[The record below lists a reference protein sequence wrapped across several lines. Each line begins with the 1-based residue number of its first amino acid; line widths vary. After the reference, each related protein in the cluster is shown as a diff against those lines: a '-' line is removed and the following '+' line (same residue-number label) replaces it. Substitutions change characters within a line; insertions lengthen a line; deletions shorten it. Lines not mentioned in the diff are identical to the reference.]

1 MAAFVVL
8 ALVFFGVLGGRLLF
22 LRRQSDYKSA
32 AFYKVLYTPVGF
44 QLAIF
49 GRRLFGRW
57 VSERFCELSGL
68 AYALTHAKTI
78 AAIRNNMALLD
89 PTRASKTHAIR
100 NCITQ
105 GYNFLEFA
113 ELWLKKKG
121 EIRGM
126 IGEQIGLEELQK
138 ARAQGKGCILVTGH
152 LGFFE
157 LGGPLMAELGFPMV
171 TLTLPEPS
179 EALTQW
185 RAEFRLRWGV
195 RTLVVGGDAF
205 SAVEI
210 TRELRTGTFVALLAD
225 RPFNEHTVPVPLPH
239 GEILFSTAP
248 VMVSL
253 LSGAPII
260 PVGLTLQADGR
271 HRVEA
276 RPMITPQWLPEG
288 REATLHHFTQK
299 LAQELTPMFVKA
311 PEQWHHFSDLAVSRP

>member
-1 MAAFVVL
+1 MAGF
-8 ALVFFGVLGGRLLF
+8 ALVLVVSLILGGRLLL
-22 LRRQSDYKSA
+22 LRRQGDYKNA

-57 VSERFCELSGL
+57 ISERFCEVSGL
-68 AYALTHAKTI
+68 AYALTHASTL
-78 AAIRNNMALLD
+78 AAIQRNMALLD
-89 PTRASKTHAIR
+89 PAKASKTHAIR

-121 EIRGM
+121 EIQGM
-126 IGEQIGLEELQK
+126 IGEQCGLAEFAK
-138 ARAQGKGCILVTGH
+138 AQALGKGCILVTGH

-157 LGGPLMAELGFPMV
+157 LGGPLLAELGFPMV

-179 EALTQW
+179 ESLTQW
-185 RAEFRLRWGV
+185 RSEFRLRWGV

-210 TRELRTGTFVALLAD
+210 TRELRAGTFVALLAD
-225 RPFNEHTVPVPLPH
+225 RPFNEHSVPVPLPH

-260 PVGLTLQADGR
+260 PVGLTLQPDGK

-276 RPMITPQWLPEG
+276 RPMITPKWLPEG
-288 REATLHHFTQK
+288 REASLLHFTQK
-299 LAQELTPMFVKA
+299 LAQELTPMFVRA
-311 PEQWHHFSDLAVSRP
+311 PEQWHHFSDLAVPRP

>member
-1 MAAFVVL
+1 MAAFVL
-8 ALVFFGVLGGRLLF
+8 LLVIILILGGRLFL
-22 LRRQSDYKSA
+22 LRRQGDYKNA

-57 VSERFCELSGL
+57 ISERFCEVSGL
-68 AYALTHAKTI
+68 AYALTHAGTLAVI
-78 AAIRNNMALLD
+78 QRNMALLD
-89 PTRASKTHAIR
+89 PSKAGRTHAIR

-121 EIRGM
+121 EVQGM
-126 IGEQIGLEELQK
+126 IGGQFGLEEFEK
-138 ARAQGKGCILVTGH
+138 AQALGKGCILVTGH

-157 LGGPLMAELGFPMV
+157 LGGPLLAELGFPMV

-179 EALTQW
+179 ESLTQW

-195 RTLVVGGDAF
+195 RTLVVGGDEF

-210 TRELRTGTFVALLAD
+210 TRELRGGSFVALLAD
-225 RPFNEHTVPVPLPH
+225 RPFNKHSVPVPLPH

-260 PVGLTLQADGR
+260 PVGLTLQPDGK

-276 RPMITPQWLPEG
+276 RPMFTPKWLPEG
-288 REATLHHFTQK
+288 REASLLHFTQK
-299 LAQELTPMFVKA
+299 LAQELTPMFVRA
-311 PEQWHHFSDLAVSRP
+311 PEQWHHFSDIAVPRP

>member
-1 MAAFVVL
+1 MAAFVLVL
-8 ALVFFGVLGGRLLF
+8 VVGLILGGRLLL
-22 LRRQSDYKSA
+22 LRRQGDYKNA

-57 VSERFCELSGL
+57 ISERFCEVSGL
-68 AYALTHAKTI
+68 AYALTHASTL
-78 AAIRNNMALLD
+78 AAIQRNMALLD
-89 PTRASKTHAIR
+89 PSKATRSHAIR

-121 EIRGM
+121 EIQGM
-126 IGEQIGLEELQK
+126 IGEQSGLEEFAK
-138 ARAQGKGCILVTGH
+138 AQALGKGCILVTGH

-157 LGGPLMAELGFPMV
+157 LGGPLLAELGFPMV

-185 RAEFRLRWGV
+185 RSEFRLRWGV

-210 TRELRTGTFVALLAD
+210 TRELRSGTFVALLAD
-225 RPFNEHTVPVPLPH
+225 RPFNEHSVPVPLPH

-260 PVGLTLQADGR
+260 PVGLTLQPDGK

-276 RPMITPQWLPEG
+276 RPMITPKWLPEG
-288 REATLHHFTQK
+288 REASLLHFTQK
-299 LAQELTPMFVKA
+299 LAQELTPMFVRA
-311 PEQWHHFSDLAVSRP
+311 PEQWHHFSDIAVPRP

>member
-1 MAAFVVL
+1 MAAFVLVL
-8 ALVFFGVLGGRLLF
+8 VVILILGGRLFL
-22 LRRQSDYKSA
+22 LRRQGDYKNA

-57 VSERFCELSGL
+57 ISERFCEVSGL
-68 AYALTHAKTI
+68 AYALTHAGTLAVI
-78 AAIRNNMALLD
+78 QRNMALLD
-89 PTRASKTHAIR
+89 PSKAGRTHAIR

-121 EIRGM
+121 EVQGM
-126 IGEQIGLEELQK
+126 IGGQCGLEEFAK
-138 ARAQGKGCILVTGH
+138 AQALGKGCILVTGH

-157 LGGPLMAELGFPMV
+157 LGGPLLAELGFPMV

-179 EALTQW
+179 ESLTQW

-195 RTLVVGGDAF
+195 RTLVVGGDEF

-210 TRELRTGTFVALLAD
+210 TRELRGGSFVALLAD
-225 RPFNEHTVPVPLPH
+225 RPFNKHSVPVPLPH

-260 PVGLTLQADGR
+260 PVGLTLQPDGK

-276 RPMITPQWLPEG
+276 RPMFTPKWLPEG
-288 REATLHHFTQK
+288 REASLLHFTQK
-299 LAQELTPMFVKA
+299 LAQELTPMFVRA
-311 PEQWHHFSDLAVSRP
+311 PEQWHHFSDLAVPRP

>member
-1 MAAFVVL
+1 MAGF
-8 ALVFFGVLGGRLLF
+8 ALVLVVSLILGGRLLL
-22 LRRQSDYKSA
+22 LRRQGDYKNA

-57 VSERFCELSGL
+57 ISERFCEASGL
-68 AYALTHAKTI
+68 AYALTHASTL
-78 AAIRNNMALLD
+78 AAIQRNMALLD
-89 PTRASKTHAIR
+89 PAKASKTHAIR

-113 ELWLKKKG
+113 ELWLKKRG
-121 EIRGM
+121 EIQGM
-126 IGEQIGLEELQK
+126 IGEQCGLAEFSK
-138 ARAQGKGCILVTGH
+138 AQALGKGCILVTGH

-157 LGGPLMAELGFPMV
+157 LGGPLLAELGFPMV

-179 EALTQW
+179 ESLTQW

-195 RTLVVGGDAF
+195 RTLIVGGDAF

-210 TRELRTGTFVALLAD
+210 TRELRAGTFVALLAD
-225 RPFNEHTVPVPLPH
+225 RPFNEHSVPVPLPH

-260 PVGLTLQADGR
+260 PVGLTLQPDGK

-276 RPMITPQWLPEG
+276 RPMITPKWLPEG
-288 REATLHHFTQK
+288 REASLLHFTQQ
-299 LAQELTPMFVKA
+299 LAQELTPMFVRA
-311 PEQWHHFSDLAVSRP
+311 PEQWHHFSDLAVPRP

>member
-1 MAAFVVL
+1 
-8 ALVFFGVLGGRLLF
+8 LGGRLLL
-22 LRRQSDYKSA
+22 LRRQGDYKNA
-32 AFYKVLYTPVGF
+32 AFYRVLYTPVGF

-57 VSERFCELSGL
+57 ISERFCEFSGL
-68 AYALTHAKTI
+68 AYALTHAGTI
-78 AAIRNNMALLD
+78 AAIRRNMALLD
-89 PTRASKTHAIR
+89 PNRATRRHAIR

-121 EIRGM
+121 EIPGM
-126 IGEQIGLEELQK
+126 IGSQSGLEEFTK
-138 ARAQGKGCILVTGH
+138 AQALGKGCILVTGH

-157 LGGPLMAELGFPMV
+157 LGGPLLAELGFPMV

-179 EALTQW
+179 ESLTQW
-185 RAEFRLRWGV
+185 RSAFRLRWGV

-210 TRELRTGTFVALLAD
+210 TRELRAGTFVALLAD
-225 RPFNEHTVPVPLPH
+225 RPFNEHSVPVPLPH

-248 VMVSL
+248 VMVAL

-260 PVGLTLQADGR
+260 PVGLTLQADGK

-276 RPMITPQWLPEG
+276 RPMITPRWLPEG
-288 REATLHHFTQK
+288 REASLLHFTQK
-299 LAQELTPMFVKA
+299 LAEELTPMFVRA
-311 PEQWHHFSDLAVSRP
+311 PEQWHHFSDIAAPRS

>member
-1 MAAFVVL
+1 MAAFVLVL
-8 ALVFFGVLGGRLLF
+8 VVGLILGGRLLL
-22 LRRQSDYKSA
+22 LRRQGDYKNA

-44 QLAIF
+44 QLAIL

-57 VSERFCELSGL
+57 ISERFCEVSGL
-68 AYALTHAKTI
+68 AYALTHASTL
-78 AAIRNNMALLD
+78 AAIQRNMALLD
-89 PTRASKTHAIR
+89 PSKAARSHAIR

-121 EIRGM
+121 EIQGM
-126 IGEQIGLEELQK
+126 IGEQCGLEEFAK
-138 ARAQGKGCILVTGH
+138 AQALGKGCILVTGH

-157 LGGPLMAELGFPMV
+157 LGGPLLAELGFPMV

-179 EALTQW
+179 ESLTQW
-185 RAEFRLRWGV
+185 RSEFRLRWGV

-210 TRELRTGTFVALLAD
+210 TRELRSGTFVALLAD
-225 RPFNEHTVPVPLPH
+225 RPFNEHSVPVPLPH

-260 PVGLTLQADGR
+260 PVGLTLQPDGK

-276 RPMITPQWLPEG
+276 RPMITPKWLPEG
-288 REATLHHFTQK
+288 REASLLHFTQK
-299 LAQELTPMFVKA
+299 LAQELTPMFVRA
-311 PEQWHHFSDLAVSRP
+311 PEQWHHFSDIAVPRP